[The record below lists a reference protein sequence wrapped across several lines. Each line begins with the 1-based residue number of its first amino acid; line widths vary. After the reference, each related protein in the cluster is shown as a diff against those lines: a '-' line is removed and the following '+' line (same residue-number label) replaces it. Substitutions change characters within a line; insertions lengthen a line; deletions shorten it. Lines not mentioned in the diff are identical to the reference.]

1 MGKANSRATTG
12 GCVSVVRG
20 GEVVSKTAL
29 VDEPNAI
36 SRRVGKFR
44 LWVERDGQV
53 IQDTGYIENGFTAA
67 GMAATA
73 AKMSGQASPAAFDYL
88 AVGDDNTAFAK
99 AQTTLISEIDNTNGC
114 GRAIDATPTVTT
126 TTDTDDTMVINK
138 SWVVTGTETVQE
150 IGCFN
155 AAAAGT
161 MIGRS
166 VVAPSVGV
174 ADGDTLN
181 GEYTVAFS

>member
-1 MGKANSRATTG
+1 MAKANSKATTG

-20 GEVVSKTAL
+20 GEVVCESAL
-29 VDEPNAI
+29 VDEPNAMAH
-36 SRRVGKFR
+36 RTGYFR
-44 LWVERDGQV
+44 LWVERDGKV
-53 IQDTGYIENGFTAA
+53 IQDTGYIENGYTNA

-73 AKMSGQASPAAFDYL
+73 KKMSGADTVADFDYL
-88 AVGDDNTAFAK
+88 AVGSDNTAFDDG
-99 AQTTLISEIDNTNGC
+99 QTILVSEIDNTNGC
-114 GRAIDATPTVTT
+114 GRAIDASPTT
-126 TTDTDDTMVINK
+126 TTTAFTDDTMVINK
-138 SWVVTGTETVQE
+138 SWTVTGTETVQE

-155 AAAAGT
+155 ASSTGD

-181 GEYTVAFS
+181 GEYTVQFG